1 MEHKRTRWIDMAA
14 VLLLC
19 LLSVA
24 AYRHIVL
31 SNRILSG
38 GDAYTYFYPYRAY
51 AAQAL
56 RNGHLPLWNPYLF
69 LGVPY
74 LANPQAAVLYPLN
87 WLLAWLPAPKLVAW
101 SIVIHVALAAGLA
114 YLYARRSL
122 RLAPLPA
129 YLGASTYAL
138 GGFLSGQAEHVNQL
152 NVSAWFP
159 LLLYLWDAK
168 DSSDDPVRSN
178 GFSRYPLVR
187 SRGVSCPAAAFSR
200 LRSVGR
206 WPAVLA
212 LGAVIGLGL
221 LAGHTQ
227 SSYISLVGLALYA
240 LVPVLVDAYR
250 ALRARTGLSTPLLRG
265 GHALLDLGLATLLG
279 AALAAAQLLPA
290 LELSRYSIRS
300 GGLSY
305 REAVAFS
312 LRPLP
317 RLLRY
322 TFLPPWGADL
332 AAVFGGSYFTEF
344 LAYVGVVPLLLIAA
358 WGAVW
363 LFGWVVGGES
373 GSSKSLHEVQPTP
386 PAARLLVLAAA
397 GLLLALGLYN
407 PLYLILYKLLPGFAL
422 FRVPARWLLLY
433 AFATPML
440 AALAMQR
447 LRIRIRGRIRIRDT
461 WLRAR
466 RPRPWQRGLPA
477 AGLLLA
483 AITAGELIWA
493 TCALPFS
500 DPTAP
505 EAWSA
510 LRTAPAHILAAQAG
524 QVAPGRFLSM
534 SDILFDPGDLAEIE
548 AMFEGQL
555 SPRAI
560 YDYVVAAK
568 RKEILAPNLPLAW
581 HAYAVDGYDG
591 GLLPLARYVQL
602 QRLFLEPDEILTDGR
617 LREGLDEIPPARLLS
632 LLGVRY
638 VITDKVYDAWIDNVF
653 YDLSLDAALTGNTAA
668 TGTTADVIR
677 EDVPAFT
684 ATSMGLLSY
693 LEGAG
698 QVANGTPVARVD
710 LQTVDGQALSFL
722 LRAGIDTA
730 EGIYTEDMRHSQ
742 APIGRAWRDQPAG
755 SYYLSRLDWQEPAQ
769 IARLEIAALLF
780 DGTSVH
786 PEITVH
792 IRGCTLIDERDGS
805 NVPVLLSTAG
815 DYRQVHSGDVKI
827 YEVRDALP
835 RAYVVHRTRVVAD
848 EEAALAAMADPA
860 FQPGQ
865 EALLAAGQALQEEP
879 LAWPEVRVTAYA
891 PEAIAIQA
899 MLDAPGYL
907 ILSDAWYPDW
917 RATVDGERAVIERAN
932 TMFRAIY
939 LPAGAHEVHLIY
951 RPVSFYAGAA
961 TSVLVLLGMAS
972 AAVWMVRARGTR
984 AHDSGG

>member
-1 MEHKRTRWIDMAA
+1 
-14 VLLLC
+14 
-19 LLSVA
+19 
-24 AYRHIVL
+24 
-31 SNRILSG
+31 
-38 GDAYTYFYPYRAY
+38 
-51 AAQAL
+51 
-56 RNGHLPLWNPYLF
+56 
-69 LGVPY
+69 
-74 LANPQAAVLYPLN
+74 
-87 WLLAWLPAPKLVAW
+87 
-101 SIVIHVALAAGLA
+101 
-114 YLYARRSL
+114 
-122 RLAPLPA
+122 
-129 YLGASTYAL
+129 
-138 GGFLSGQAEHVNQL
+138 
-152 NVSAWFP
+152 
-159 LLLYLWDAK
+159 
-168 DSSDDPVRSN
+168 
-178 GFSRYPLVR
+178 
-187 SRGVSCPAAAFSR
+187 
-200 LRSVGR
+200 
-206 WPAVLA
+206 
-212 LGAVIGLGL
+212 
-221 LAGHTQ
+221 
-227 SSYISLVGLALYA
+227 
-240 LVPVLVDAYR
+240 VLVDAYR
-250 ALRARTGLSTPLLRG
+250 ALRARTGLSTSLLRG
-265 GHALLDLGLATLLG
+265 GRALLGLGLATLLG

-322 TFLPPWGADL
+322 TFLPPWSADL
-332 AAVFGGSYFTEF
+332 AAIFGGPYFTEF
-344 LAYVGVVPLLLIAA
+344 LAYVGAVPLLLIAA

-363 LFGWVVGGES
+363 LVGRVWGRGSVVLE
-373 GSSKSLHEVQPTP
+373 SLHEAKSVRPV
-386 PAARLLVLAAA
+386 ARLLVLAAA

-407 PLYLILYKLLPGFAL
+407 PLYLILYKLMPGFDL

-433 AFATPML
+433 AFAVPML
-440 AALAMQR
+440 AALAMQH
-447 LRIRIRGRIRIRDT
+447 LRIRIRRQIGIRGTGVCVR
-461 WLRAR
+461 L
-466 RPRPWQRGLPA
+466 PHPWRKGLSA

-483 AITAGELIWA
+483 AVTAGELLWA
-493 TCALPFS
+493 ACALPFS

-534 SDILFDPGDLAEIE
+534 SDILFDPGDLTEIE

-638 VITDKVYDAWIDNVF
+638 VITDKVYDAWVDNVF
-653 YDLSLDAALTGNTAA
+653 YDLSLDAALTGSTAA

-677 EDVPAFT
+677 KDVPAFT
-684 ATSMGLLSY
+684 ATGMSLLSY

-730 EGIYTEDMRHSQ
+730 EGIYTENVRHSQ
-742 APIGRAWRDQPAG
+742 APIARAWRDQPAG
-755 SYYLSRLDWQEPAQ
+755 SYYLARLDWQEPAQ
-769 IARLEIAALLF
+769 IARLEIAALPF
-780 DGTSVH
+780 DGASVP

-835 RAYVVHRTRVVAD
+835 RAYVVHRTRVVTD
-848 EEAALAAMADPA
+848 DEAALAAMADPA
-860 FQPGQ
+860 FEPGQ
-865 EALLAAGQALQEEP
+865 EALLAAGQALQEAP
-879 LAWPEVRVTAYA
+879 LAPPEVRVTAYA

-899 MLDAPGYL
+899 TLESPGYL
-907 ILSDAWYPDW
+907 ILSDAWYPGW

-939 LPAGAHEVHLIY
+939 LPAGAHEVHLTY
-951 RPVSFYAGAA
+951 HPVSFYAGAA
-961 TSVLVLLGMAS
+961 TSALVLLGMAS
-972 AAVWMVRARGTR
+972 AVVQMVRARGAR
-984 AHDSGG
+984 AHDSGECARPG